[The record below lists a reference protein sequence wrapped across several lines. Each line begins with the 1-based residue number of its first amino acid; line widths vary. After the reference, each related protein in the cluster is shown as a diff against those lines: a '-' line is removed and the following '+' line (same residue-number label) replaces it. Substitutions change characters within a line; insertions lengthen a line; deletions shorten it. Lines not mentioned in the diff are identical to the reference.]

1 MTGFGERP
9 GGRSLIRTV
18 KRRVAMGIAIILAG
32 LCAVVG
38 VLVMWSYPGR
48 PAPYLDEA
56 GNPLSGSISEKIRL
70 DINGVSQG
78 MFIKSTDM
86 THPVL
91 LYLHGGLPDYFLDHL
106 YPSGLD
112 EQFTVVW
119 WEQRGAGLSYS
130 PDLPP
135 ATLTVE
141 QFIADTVAVTN
152 YLRDRFG
159 KEKIYLMGHSGGSF
173 FGIQAAARM
182 PQLYE
187 AYIGVAQMADQLESE
202 RLAYDYMLKRFRA
215 EGNTPMV
222 RKLEAA
228 PVTSSGGTPPGYLKV
243 RDTAMHTLG
252 IGTMHHMSSVV
263 SGIFL
268 PSLQSREY
276 TLGEKVKL
284 WRGKFGAGV
293 SSLWSE
299 MITTDLGTTVTELS
313 IPVYFFHGIY
323 DYTCSYAEARA
334 YFDLIKAPVK
344 GFYTFD
350 QSAHGPIFEEPDKVG
365 RILSTDVLAGAHS
378 LADSP

>member
-1 MTGFGERP
+1 MTGIGERP

-18 KRRVAMGIAIILAG
+18 ERRVVVGIALILAG
-32 LCAVVG
+32 VCAVAG
-38 VLVMWSYPGR
+38 VLVMWSYPGK
-48 PAPYLDEA
+48 PMPYLDEA
-56 GNPLSGSISEKIRL
+56 GKPISGSISEKTQVE
-70 DINGVSQG
+70 INGVSQG
-78 MFIKSTDM
+78 MFIKGTDAN
-86 THPVL
+86 HPVL
-91 LYLHGGLPDYFLDHL
+91 LYLHGGLPDYFLDQQ

-130 PDLPP
+130 PDSPP
-135 ATLTVE
+135 ATMTVE

-182 PQLYE
+182 PQLYA

-202 RLAYDYMLKRFRA
+202 RLAYAYMLDRFRA
-215 EGNTPMV
+215 DENTRMV

-228 PVTSSGGTPPGYLKV
+228 PVTSTGDVPSGYLKV
-243 RDTAMHTLG
+243 RDTAMHSLG
-252 IGTMHHMSSVV
+252 IGTMHNMSSVM

-276 TLGEKVKL
+276 TLGEKAKL

-299 MITTDLGTTVTELS
+299 MITTDLATTVTELS
-313 IPVYFFHGIY
+313 IPVYFFHGIH
-323 DYTCSYAEARA
+323 DYTCSYTEAKA
-334 YFDLIKAPVK
+334 YFDVIKAPVK
-344 GFYTFD
+344 GFYTFE
-350 QSAHGPIFEEPDKVG
+350 QSAHSPIFEEPDKVL
-365 RILSTDVLAGAHS
+365 RIMQTDVLAGTNR
-378 LADSP
+378 LAESR

>member
-1 MTGFGERP
+1 MTGIGERP

-18 KRRVAMGIAIILAG
+18 ERRVLMVIAIILAC

-38 VLVMWSYPGR
+38 VLVVWSYPGK
-48 PAPYLDEA
+48 PMPYRDEA
-56 GNPLSGSISEKIRL
+56 GNPRSGSIAEKVRV

-78 MFIKSTDM
+78 MFIKSTDV

-91 LYLHGGLPDYFLDHL
+91 LYLHGGLPDYFLDHQ

-119 WEQRGAGLSYS
+119 WDQRGAGLSYS
-130 PDLPP
+130 PDIPP
-135 ATLTVE
+135 ATMTVE

-202 RLAYDYMLKRFRA
+202 RLAYDYMLERFRA

-228 PVTSSGGTPPGYLKV
+228 PVTTSGGVPPGYLKV
-243 RDTAMHTLG
+243 RDTAMHSLG
-252 IGTMHHMSSVV
+252 IGTMHNMSSVV

-299 MITTDLGTTVTELS
+299 MITTDLATTVTELS

-323 DYTCSYAEARA
+323 DYTCSYTEARA
-334 YFDLIKAPVK
+334 YFEVIKAPVK

-350 QSAHGPIFEEPDKVG
+350 QSAHSPIFEEPDKVR
-365 RILSTDVLAGAHS
+365 RILSTDVLAGTNR
-378 LADSP
+378 LAESR